1 MESNK
6 DSAVKIACCIPEE
19 LLEALRDAARDAA
32 VDLAVEEK
40 PNVSGLIGF
49 TDENAVDCVL
59 YEVKKN
65 KAAQKDYVKLCGS
78 GAKHHT
84 PILLLAD
91 NDVCEKL
98 RGEIQEAGYSY
109 VYVMANTS
117 KMLFHAV
124 AGLVRAHR
132 VEGTL
137 RSVNQRLVEV
147 VEDHA
152 RAMHESEEL
161 YRFLF
166 NACSDAIMVLEVD
179 RNGANGVLK
188 EVNEVAV
195 KWFGYVRD
203 HGAEFSLNQ
212 LFSFSNH
219 NKASN
224 KVDSILKRKEM
235 FFETMMQRKDGTKIP
250 VEVITRTFALEGE
263 RYRVIILAR
272 LFDHSTPGQGKD
284 EASEDYR
291 FMASQT
297 GLLMY
302 DGNLK
307 TQQMILGGAVTEIT
321 GYPAQQIM
329 RLGMK
334 GWRERIVSEDYHRVV
349 ATINHATRKL
359 DKYEVEYRIVHK
371 SGDIRYIED
380 HGVVLPDESGTAV
393 RILGTMK
400 DITLRVQAEEQR
412 QHLENELQHS
422 QRLESLGVLAGGIA
436 HDFNNILAGII
447 GLTDLA
453 LREVPVDTFVHEDLT
468 EVLQAANRAKEL
480 VRQILAFSRQSG
492 QERSPIY
499 LHIVAR
505 EVIKLLRAS
514 LPPNIEIIDCADVH
528 SGAVLANAAQMYQ
541 VITNFSTNAAQAM
554 VNKSGTIE
562 VRVQDID
569 LDENDARKY
578 PGLKPGPYVQLSV
591 MDSGHGMSESV
602 LARVFD
608 PFFTTKGP
616 GEGTGMGLAVV
627 HGIITDHGGAVSAMS
642 KLGAGS
648 RFDAFLPRIA
658 GVQVEENGPQESL
671 PKGHERILF
680 VDDDA
685 AVLHFA
691 ESALPRLGF
700 KVTMCRDGEEGL
712 NTFLQH
718 AVDFDL
724 VITDQI
730 MPKMSGLDLA
740 KEIHLNSP
748 RMPIILFT
756 GFSDEILP
764 SALAES
770 GIREVVFKPI
780 ITKDL
785 IKAIRRAVDQDRKP
799 ASPPKNP

>member
-1 MESNK
+1 MEDNK
-6 DSAVKIACCIPEE
+6 DFETKTVCCIPDDIEE
-19 LLEALRDAARDAA
+19 ILRVTAREAGINLSIVNEPNISRLMDF
-32 VDLAVEEK
+32 VEE
-40 PNVSGLIGF
+40 SG
-49 TDENAVDCVL
+49 ADCIV
-59 YEVKKN
+59 YEVKNSKTAR
-65 KAAQKDYVKLCGS
+65 KEWIKLCGF
-78 GAKHHT
+78 GVKIHK
-84 PILLLAD
+84 PVLLLSD

-98 RGEIQEAGYSY
+98 RGEIREAGYSY
-109 VYVMANTS
+109 VYAMPDSS
-117 KMLFHAV
+117 KMLCHAV
-124 AGLVRAHR
+124 VGLVRAHR

-152 RAMHESEEL
+152 RAMHESEET

-166 NACSDAIMVLEVD
+166 NACSDAVMVLEVD

-188 EVNEVAV
+188 EINEVAA
-195 KWFGYVRD
+195 KWFGYTRD
-203 HGAEFSLNQ
+203 SGSEFSLRQ

-219 NKASN
+219 DKTSN
-224 KVDSILKRKEM
+224 KVDNILKREEM
-235 FFETMMQRKDGTKIP
+235 FFETIMQRKDGSKVP
-250 VEVITRTFALEGE
+250 VEVITRTFTLDEE

-272 LFDHSTPGQGKD
+272 LFDRAAQGSDKD
-284 EASEDYR
+284 EANEDYR
-291 FMASQT
+291 FLASQT

-302 DGNLK
+302 DGTLK
-307 TQQMILGGAVTEIT
+307 TQQMILGGAVTEVT
-321 GYPAQQIM
+321 GYTAQQIM
-329 RLGMK
+329 RLGLK
-334 GWRERIVSEDYHRVV
+334 GWRERIVSDDYHRVM
-349 ATINHATRKL
+349 ATINHAIKKL

-371 SGDIRYIED
+371 SGDIRYVED
-380 HGVVLPDESGTAV
+380 HGVVLPDESGNAV
-393 RILGTMK
+393 RILGTVK
-400 DITLRVQAEEQR
+400 DVSLRVQAQEQR
-412 QHLENELQHS
+412 QRLEIELQHS

-514 LPPNIEIIDCADVH
+514 LPPDIDIIDSADVH

-541 VITNFSTNAAQAM
+541 VITNFSTNAAQSM
-554 VNKSGTIE
+554 TNKSGTIE
-562 VRVQDID
+562 IRVEDVD
-569 LDENDARKY
+569 LTEKDAHKY

-591 MDSGHGMSESV
+591 MDTGHGMSESV

-658 GVQVEENGPQESL
+658 GVKVEENMPPESL

-680 VDDDA
+680 VDDDV

-700 KVTMCRDGEEGL
+700 KVTLCKDGEEGL

-718 AVDFDL
+718 VADFDL

-730 MPKMSGLDLA
+730 MPKISGLDLA
-740 KEIHLNSP
+740 KEIHLHSP

-764 SALAES
+764 AVLADS
-770 GIREVVFKPI
+770 GILEVVFKPI

-785 IKAIRRAVDQDRKP
+785 IKAIRRAVDNARESV
-799 ASPPKNP
+799 SPPPKA